1 MPLLRA
7 EWLEKWLFPV
17 LLCPDCGSAKEFF
30 METKEQ
36 QRYYLIVKGQK
47 VEVSEE
53 VYRAYVRPIRAEQR
67 AARRRW
73 RCIKRSK
80 KYGWVRCQKDC
91 NECPYAQSGHPALG
105 NDASLEA
112 LLISGCDFPSTVD
125 IEGELIEREEQE
137 ERAEMIQN
145 AMKQLNERQ
154 RFILREHFLNC
165 KTHGEIAQALGIDRT
180 SVSKAIARALETL
193 KKFMEKK

>member
-1 MPLLRA
+1 
-7 EWLEKWLFPV
+7 
-17 LLCPDCGSAKEFF
+17 

-67 AARRRW
+67 AARRKW

-91 NECPYAQSGHPALG
+91 NECPYARSGHPALG

-137 ERAEMIQN
+137 ERVEMIQD

-154 RFILREHFLNC
+154 QYIIQAIYFEGKSKSAGAEELGMTKSALS
-165 KTHGEIAQALGIDRT
+165 QALSRIMQQ
-180 SVSKAIARALETL
+180 L
-193 KKFMEKK
+193 KNFLQKS